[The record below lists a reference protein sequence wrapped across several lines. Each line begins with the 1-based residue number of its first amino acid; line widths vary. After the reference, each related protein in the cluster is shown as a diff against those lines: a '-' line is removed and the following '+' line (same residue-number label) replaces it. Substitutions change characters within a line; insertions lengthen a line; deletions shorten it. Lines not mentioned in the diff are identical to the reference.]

1 MSGAGGS
8 EKIDP
13 AVSAV
18 EGLGIDPVYIEYARQ
33 LLNPLM
39 AEGCFDKFL
48 NLDFGDEK
56 CVKYTL
62 SKGLGV
68 AIIAGSLLVK
78 VPQIVKILR
87 AKSATGITL
96 LSVVMELFAITS
108 TMSYSYVSGFP
119 FSAWGEACFLG
130 VQTAIVAVLVL
141 LFNYGSGLLGLSF
154 LVAYG
159 ASVYALVS
167 GLTPL
172 DTLWSMQAANV
183 PIIITSKLLQAYT
196 NFKNKS
202 TGQLSAITIMML
214 LFGSAARIFTSIQE
228 TGDQII
234 IINYAAATFVNALI
248 ASQIVY
254 YWNSAGKKRA
264 PPKAAGKGGKGK
276 GSANSPKKGSPKKK
290 KN

>member
-8 EKIDP
+8 VKIEP
-13 AVSAV
+13 AASAV

-39 AEGCFDKFL
+39 ADGCFDKFI
-48 NLDFGDEK
+48 NLDFSDVD
-56 CVKYTL
+56 CLKYTL

-68 AIIAGSLLVK
+68 GIIAGSLLVK

-130 VQTAIVAVLVL
+130 FQTAIVAVLVL

-159 ASVYALVS
+159 ASIYALIS

-183 PIIITSKLLQAYT
+183 PVIVISKLLQAYT
-196 NFKNKS
+196 NFRNKS
-202 TGQLSAITIMML
+202 TGQLSAITIFML

-248 ASQIVY
+248 ATQILW
-254 YWNSAGKKRA
+254 YWNSAGKKKA
-264 PPKAAGKGGKGK
+264 PPKAVGKGGKGK
-276 GSANSPKKGSPKKK
+276 AANSPKKGSPKKK
-290 KN
+290 TK